1 MDRITLE
8 RGNSS
13 EVLGLSVNQ
22 FTEENMEDQDQTPS
36 RLIEELAELRRRM
49 AQLETTIAQQ
59 KKGEE
64 ALRERE
70 ERFRALFETL
80 TLGVIYHDRNG
91 EIIRAN
97 QAAERILGLTIDQLQ
112 GRTSLDP
119 GWRAIHEDGSDFP
132 GESHP
137 AMKALETGREVK
149 NVIMGGYHPA
159 AEE

>member
-70 ERFRALFETL
+70 ERF
-80 TLGVIYHDRNG
+80 
-91 EIIRAN
+91 
-97 QAAERILGLTIDQLQ
+97 
-112 GRTSLDP
+112 
-119 GWRAIHEDGSDFP
+119 
-132 GESHP
+132 
-137 AMKALETGREVK
+137 
-149 NVIMGGYHPA
+149 
-159 AEE
+159 AEEGHFFDKNG